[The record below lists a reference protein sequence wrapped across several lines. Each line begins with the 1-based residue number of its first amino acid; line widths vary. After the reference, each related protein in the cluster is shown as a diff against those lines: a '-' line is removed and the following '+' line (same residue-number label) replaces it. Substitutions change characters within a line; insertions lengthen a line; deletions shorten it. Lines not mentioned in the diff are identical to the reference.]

1 MIVAQ
6 GLSKKFKDVTAV
18 ENVSFEA
25 KAGEVFGLLGPNGAG
40 KTTTLRLLST
50 VLRPTSGTATIAGFD
65 VHRDPIE
72 VRRRLG
78 MLTAAIG
85 LYGRFTAREN
95 IAYFGRLHGM
105 SPEAIRKR
113 TDELIAFLDMAEFA
127 DRRAENF
134 STGMKQ
140 RVAIARAIVHDPPVV
155 IFDEPTAGLD
165 LLAARLVLEF
175 MRFAKTQ
182 GKCVIL
188 STHHMHEAE
197 ALCDRVAIVHQAHL
211 IADDTVTALKAG
223 TGTASLEQA
232 FMALV
237 HPSPALP
244 PGGKP

>member
-1 MIVAQ
+1 MIVAH
-6 GLSKKFKDVTAV
+6 GLSKRFKDVSAV

-25 KAGEVFGLLGPNGAG
+25 KAGEIFGLLGPNGAG

-50 VLRPTSGTATIAGFD
+50 ALRPTAGTATIAGFD
-65 VHRDPIE
+65 IQRDSLE

-105 SPEAIRKR
+105 SAESIRKR
-113 TDELIAFLDMAEFA
+113 TDELIGFLDMKEFA

-140 RVAIARAIVHDPPVV
+140 KVAIARAIVHDPPVV

-197 ALCDRVAIVHQAHL
+197 ALCDRVAIVHQSRL
-211 IADDTVTALKAG
+211 IANDTVPALKAQ
-223 TGTASLEQA
+223 TGTATLEAA
-232 FMALV
+232 FLALV
-237 HPSPALP
+237 HPAPVLP
-244 PGGKP
+244 PGGPA